1 MADIDH
7 WKSPVLL
14 IHGDND
20 PTVAYVQTPLL
31 AEALRSR
38 HVHVEEL
45 IFPDETHDFLLHRD
59 WLAAYTAAADFFQR
73 TLHPE
78 PVK

>member
-1 MADIDH
+1 
-7 WKSPVLL
+7 
-14 IHGDND
+14 
-20 PTVAYVQTPLL
+20 
-31 AEALRSR
+31 
-38 HVHVEEL
+38 VEEL